1 LPGIEIALGAV
12 FFAAALTPSLIPRT
26 AVTQGV
32 LAGTCLMAGVG
43 LGLLLRSLWHHLE
56 LPVPAARI
64 RPVGEVVVALAG
76 LALPLTSLGR
86 VTEWQN
92 AIRARMAMEPVAGVH
107 PATIVAVAAVTATA
121 LFALALVFRALS
133 RRLSAGA
140 GRIVPRRVAGF
151 VGVVAAAVLLWT
163 VASGVFFRGAM
174 NALDSSYREL
184 DALIEPERPRPADPM
199 RTGSAASLVGWDD
212 LGRAGREF
220 IASAPTAEALAAAT
234 GRPARAPVRV
244 YVGLRAGAT
253 ARERARLALD
263 ELKRVGGFDRS
274 VLVVITP
281 TGTGWVDPA
290 AIDALEHLLGGDV
303 ASVAQQYS
311 YLSSPLSLLAEPDHG
326 AEAAGALFR
335 EIYATWT
342 GLPREARPRLYLHGL
357 SLGAMNSERSAELFE
372 MIGDPIDG
380 ALWSGPPFE
389 SRIWRRVTD
398 GRNPGSPAWLP
409 EVGDGR
415 LVRFMNQQGAGAP
428 PDRPWGPMR
437 IVYLQYASDPVT
449 FFDWRDLYR
458 RPAWMDIPRGPDVS
472 PDLGWF
478 PVVTMLQ
485 LALDMAMATKPPM
498 GYGHVYAPEHY
509 LEAWRT
515 VTATDDWQ
523 PEAFERLKRHLADAA
538 RRAVEDPGEGGEDP
552 FDNRGG

>member
-1 LPGIEIALGAV
+1 
-12 FFAAALTPSLIPRT
+12 
-26 AVTQGV
+26 
-32 LAGTCLMAGVG
+32 
-43 LGLLLRSLWHHLE
+43 
-56 LPVPAARI
+56 
-64 RPVGEVVVALAG
+64 
-76 LALPLTSLGR
+76 
-86 VTEWQN
+86 
-92 AIRARMAMEPVAGVH
+92 
-107 PATIVAVAAVTATA
+107 
-121 LFALALVFRALS
+121 
-133 RRLSAGA
+133 
-140 GRIVPRRVAGF
+140 
-151 VGVVAAAVLLWT
+151 
-163 VASGVFFRGAM
+163 
-174 NALDSSYREL
+174 
-184 DALIEPERPRPADPM
+184 
-199 RTGSAASLVGWDD
+199 
-212 LGRAGREF
+212 
-220 IASAPTAEALAAAT
+220 
-234 GRPARAPVRV
+234 VRV